1 MFEKIKL
8 VICNHF
14 ISSINFGKHYFMRAM
29 AIKLRKIAME
39 ISVRIVF
46 QFILIL
52 KPMLQLSYDNRN
64 PKDGSGAQ
72 LQRVLGVYCLSK
84 YLKLQYVHN
93 KIIDVSTHALDPF
106 QDEKS
111 RELFVK
117 RVNDCFDFTSS
128 VNALSNP
135 VFILKLRL
143 ARLLKEAIRSKILNK
158 PVLLSVVEPFG
169 IIDFFPKV
177 YGCLPNPNFGFDET
191 VNSKFGGIVI
201 HYRHGVGGFAKY
213 HKQSIPRQLQDSYYL
228 NCMKLLRQ
236 EAISGEK
243 ILLFTDAPL
252 KPLDFTPPPQQIK
265 NWVGSPNFDGEK
277 IRIEK
282 SEVNAIFLNSGLDI
296 EIIHGGD
303 PLEALAVM
311 ANARIL
317 FIGRSSL
324 SYVGGLLNKSGK
336 VIYPRS
342 FWHSPLKGWQKING

>member
-1 MFEKIKL
+1 
-8 VICNHF
+8 
-14 ISSINFGKHYFMRAM
+14 MRAL
-29 AIKLRKIAME
+29 AINLRKITMGVC
-39 ISVRIVF
+39 VRIVL

-52 KPMLQLSYDNRN
+52 KPNLQLSYDNRN
-64 PKDGSGAQ
+64 PKDGTGAQ

-93 KIIDVSTHALDPF
+93 KIMDVSTHALDPF
-106 QDEKS
+106 QNEKS
-111 RELFVK
+111 RELFVR
-117 RVNDCFDFTSS
+117 RVNDCIDFTSS
-128 VNALSNP
+128 VNALLNP
-135 VFILKLRL
+135 VFIPRLRL
-143 ARLLKEAIRSKILNK
+143 THLLKEAITSKILK
-158 PVLLSVVEPFG
+158 KSVLLSVVEPFG
-169 IIDFFPKV
+169 IIDYFPKV
-177 YGCLPNPNFGFDET
+177 YDCLPKANFEFDESI
-191 VNSKFGGIVI
+191 NSKFGGIVI

-213 HKQSIPRQLQDSYYL
+213 HKQSISRQLQDSYYL
-228 NCMKLLRQ
+228 NCMKLLKQ

-252 KPLDFTPPPQQIK
+252 IPLDFTPPPQQIK

-282 SEVNAIFLNSGLDI
+282 SEVNAIFVNSGLDI
-296 EIIHGGD
+296 EFIHGGD

-317 FIGRSSL
+317 IIGRSSL

-342 FWHSPLKGWQKING
+342 FWHSPLKGWQEING